1 MLSES
6 LEARSTDK
14 LGEHHANLVKN
25 LKNRVAKAQTRHDQ
39 QLLALL
45 AYEQEQ
51 LENQENQKN
60 QDKYSSHCDQQQ
72 AIWTQLKQALTKR
85 SQLSVERVVDAKG
98 NVWWYVQDPR
108 SGKTF
113 NAESLNVAMHWIE
126 ENHLGQ

>member
-6 LEARSTDK
+6 LEARSTNK

-25 LKNRVAKAQTRHDQ
+25 LKNRVATAQARHDQ

-51 LENQENQKN
+51 LEKQENP
-60 QDKYSSHCDQQQ
+60 DECSSHADQQK

-85 SQLSVERVVDAKG
+85 SQLSVEKVVDAKS
-98 NVWWYVQDPR
+98 NVSWHVKDPR